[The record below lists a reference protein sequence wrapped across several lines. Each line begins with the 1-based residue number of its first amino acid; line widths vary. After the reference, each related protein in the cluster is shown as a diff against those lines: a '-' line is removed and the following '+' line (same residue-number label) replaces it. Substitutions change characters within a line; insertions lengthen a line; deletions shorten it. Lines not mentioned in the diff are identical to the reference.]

1 MSLTPEKRKRMAIT
15 AAVVSAIVVGMTG
28 MAFAAVPLYSLFCQV
43 TGYGGTTQTASAA
56 ATTILDR
63 RIEVRFDANTATGVP
78 IEFEPAAVSQSLRL
92 GETGLAFYR
101 VRNLSDQPVTVVA
114 SYNVTPHK
122 IGKYFE
128 KLECFCFQD
137 QTLAP
142 GQSAELPVVYFVD
155 PALASDPDTEEV
167 NTVTLSYTFFRS
179 QYEAVAALEAQAQP

>member
-1 MSLTPEKRKRMAIT
+1 MLTPEKRKRMAIT
-15 AAVVSAIVVGMTG
+15 AAIVGAIVVGMTG

-56 ATTILDR
+56 ASTILDR

-78 IEFEPAAVSQSLRL
+78 IEFEPVAVSQSLRL

-101 VRNLSDQPVTVVA
+101 VHNLSDRPVVVVA

-142 GQSAELPVVYFVD
+142 GQTAELPVVYFVD

-179 QYEAVAALEAQAQP
+179 QDEAVAALEAQAQP